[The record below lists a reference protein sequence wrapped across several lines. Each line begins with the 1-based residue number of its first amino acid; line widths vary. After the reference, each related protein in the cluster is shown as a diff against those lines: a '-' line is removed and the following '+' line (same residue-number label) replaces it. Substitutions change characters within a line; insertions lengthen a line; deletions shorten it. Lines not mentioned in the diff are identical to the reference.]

1 MKAVVFSGTT
11 EGRRFSKK
19 LAELGVA
26 VTVCVAT
33 PLGAEEQGE
42 MAGITVHAGRLQ
54 PDAMAALL
62 AGADLC
68 VDATHPYAVDATRN
82 IRAAAV
88 QAGVEYR
95 RLLRAQSPLPP
106 GCAVFETA
114 AQAAEYLTGTEG
126 NILLATGAKE
136 LAVFA
141 GLEPARLYPRVLPTP
156 EGIAACEAAN
166 VPHRNI
172 IAMQGPFSLALNK
185 ALITQ
190 FQIRYLVTK
199 DGGAAGG
206 FAEKARA
213 AEQCG
218 NPPAERFRQPAGNW
232 RDGNTNF
239 SVLQGDFAMVTLIG
253 MGSGKWEALS
263 AQAQQ
268 AVRSAGLVF
277 GAKRL
282 LTGLPADCTARQF
295 ALYQPADILE
305 TLAQNPG
312 QDAAVLYSGD
322 TGFYSGASGLLT
334 PLRALGIPAR
344 VYPGVSSIQLLS
356 AALGRP
362 WQDWKLVSAHGCACD
377 PVAECMM
384 NRSVFFLTGGTET
397 PASLCQKLTDA
408 GMGEAH
414 GVVGENLG
422 TEAEA
427 IRYGSAA
434 ELAGQSFAP
443 LSVLLVENF
452 DLPQLRAPGF
462 PDESFIRSEVPM
474 TKQEVRAAALAK
486 LAVMPTDTLW
496 DVGAGTGSVS
506 VELALAAPK
515 GRVYAVECEPD
526 ACELIRK
533 NRAKFHACNL
543 ILIEGRA
550 PDVLADLPAPDAV
563 FIGGTK
569 GGMEAVLDEV
579 LGKNPNARICIS
591 AIALETLGAAIAAL
605 TARGLTAE
613 VTQIAVSR
621 TKPAGRLHLLMANNP
636 IFLIT
641 GTRK

>member
-114 AQAAEYLTGTEG
+114 AQAAEYLAGTEG

-206 FAEKARA
+206 FAEKVQA
-213 AEQCG
+213 AADTGAQLVVLRR
-218 NPPAERFRQPAGNW
+218 PPETGETETQILAYC
-232 RDGNTNF
+232 
-239 SVLQGDFAMVTLIG
+239 
-253 MGSGKWEALS
+253 KEALS

-282 LTGLPADCTARQF
+282 LAGLPADCTARQF

-312 QDAAVLYSGD
+312 QDAVVLYSGD

>member
-1 MKAVVFSGTT
+1 
-11 EGRRFSKK
+11 
-19 LAELGVA
+19 
-26 VTVCVAT
+26 
-33 PLGAEEQGE
+33 
-42 MAGITVHAGRLQ
+42 
-54 PDAMAALL
+54 
-62 AGADLC
+62 
-68 VDATHPYAVDATRN
+68 
-82 IRAAAV
+82 
-88 QAGVEYR
+88 
-95 RLLRAQSPLPP
+95 
-106 GCAVFETA
+106 
-114 AQAAEYLTGTEG
+114 
-126 NILLATGAKE
+126 
-136 LAVFA
+136 
-141 GLEPARLYPRVLPTP
+141 
-156 EGIAACEAAN
+156 
-166 VPHRNI
+166 
-172 IAMQGPFSLALNK
+172 
-185 ALITQ
+185 
-190 FQIRYLVTK
+190 
-199 DGGAAGG
+199 
-206 FAEKARA
+206 
-213 AEQCG
+213 
-218 NPPAERFRQPAGNW
+218 
-232 RDGNTNF
+232 
-239 SVLQGDFAMVTLIG
+239 MVTLIG

-282 LTGLPADCTARQF
+282 LAGLPADCTARQF
-295 ALYQPADILE
+295 ALYQPL
-305 TLAQNPG
+305 TFWKHWHKTPG
-312 QDAAVLYSGD
+312 RMLPCFTAAIPDFTPVRPVCSRRCGRWASPR
-322 TGFYSGASGLLT
+322 GCIRAFQHPAAFSGAGPTVAGLE
-334 PLRALGIPAR
+334 AGLGPC
-344 VYPGVSSIQLLS
+344 
-356 AALGRP
+356 
-362 WQDWKLVSAHGCACD
+362 CACD